1 MNLKKINKQYIAVF
15 LLCFFIGNRGYS
27 IFHFNANHNQYDFF
41 QSLIKVLTDFFISF
55 GDDYLGLSFNF
66 DPIALFISGAAGIAV
81 AGAMFY
87 AQMNKKKYME
97 GKEHGTA
104 RYGKIVEEAGS
115 LRDENENNNIPY
127 SMNISI
133 SMNTKKTWLN
143 NNTLTIGGSGSGK
156 TYSHVKPSALQM
168 NCNYIITDPKDTLIR
183 EIGNAFKENGYDIK
197 YLNLVDMNKSMK
209 YNPLRYI
216 EKPSDVLKF
225 VNNFIS
231 NTTKE
236 NANAGGDDFFVKAEI
251 AWLTFAIFFILA
263 CGDEN
268 EKNLNTVM
276 DLLDL
281 ADASE
286 EDENAKCVLDVM
298 LDQLEES
305 YNVLKDD
312 GIEDRNSYTYL
323 AIRQYHLYKKAAGK
337 TAKSILIS
345 IGVRLAVFNI
355 PELKNLLSDDEL
367 HLEEIGKPRVDEK
380 GNMIKTVLFVAIS
393 DYDST
398 YSFLASVVY
407 QQLYEILYRIAD
419 STPKGKL
426 PIHTRFIL
434 DEFANTGK
442 QQDFEI
448 KIATMRSRE
457 ISVDIILQ
465 NLAQL
470 KNLYKESWETIVGN
484 TDVTLFL
491 GGKEYST
498 LEQLSKWIGN
508 TTVYYLNLTENR
520 GANSSWSKSNQILQR
535 PLLSPDEIGRLK
547 RDECLVHIRGEHIFR
562 DQKYQL
568 DKHPNFKLTADYDE
582 SLFFDAT
589 EIVKANRE
597 RIKVENE
604 KDRIDCFG
612 NVELLHDKGG
622 EIYGCI

>member
-1 MNLKKINKQYIAVF
+1 MSIGAGLAAVVAM
-15 LLCFFIGNRGYS
+15 IYS
-27 IFHFNANHNQYDFF
+27 
-41 QSLIKVLTDFFISF
+41 S
-55 GDDYLGLSFNF
+55 
-66 DPIALFISGAAGIAV
+66 
-81 AGAMFY
+81 
-87 AQMNKKKYME
+87 MNKKQYME
-97 GKEHGTA
+97 GEEHGTA
-104 RYGKIVEEAGS
+104 RYGYINEEASS
-115 LRDENENNNIPY
+115 LRDENEKNNIPY
-127 SMNISI
+127 SKNISI
-133 SMNTKKTWLN
+133 SMNTRKTWLN

-168 NCNYIITDPKDTLIR
+168 NCNYVITDPKDTLVR
-183 EIGNAFKENGYDIK
+183 EIGNAFVENGYDIK
-197 YLNLVDMNKSMK
+197 YLNLVDMSRSMK

-216 EKPSDVLKF
+216 DKPSDVLKF

-236 NANAGGDDFFVKAEI
+236 NANQGGDDFFVKAEI

-263 CGDEN
+263 CGDES

-276 DLLDL
+276 ELLDL

-298 LDQLEES
+298 VDQLEES
-305 YNVLKDD
+305 YNQLKDE
-312 GIEDRNSYTYL
+312 GYEDKNSYTFL

-355 PELKNLLSDDEL
+355 PELKELLSDDEL
-367 HLEEIGKPRVDEK
+367 HLEEIGKPRVDEN

-398 YSFLASVVY
+398 YSFMASVIY

-484 TDVTLFL
+484 TDITLFL

-508 TTVYYLNLTENR
+508 TTVYYLNITENR
-520 GANSSWSKSNQILQR
+520 GGNNGGWSKSNQILQR
-535 PLLSPDEIGRLK
+535 PLMAPDEIGRLK
-547 RDECLVHIRGEHIFR
+547 RTECLVHVRGEHIFR
-562 DQKYQL
+562 DEKYPL
-568 DKHPNFKLTADYDE
+568 DKHPNYRLTADYDE
-582 SLFFDAT
+582 SLFFNTDEIIRENRQRVYDEQEDSINILGNT
-589 EIVKANRE
+589 ELIGKQ
-597 RIKVENE
+597 NE
-604 KDRIDCFG
+604 
-612 NVELLHDKGG
+612 
-622 EIYGCI
+622 

>member
-1 MNLKKINKQYIAVF
+1 MKIINKNYIIAFIIMF
-15 LLCFFIGNRGYS
+15 LIGNRCYS
-27 IFHFNANHNQYDFF
+27 IFQYNSGRYDML
-41 QSLIKVLTDFFISF
+41 QCILKMVTDFLPSF
-55 GDDYLGLSFNF
+55 SSSYLGYSFNVSTV
-66 DPIALFISGAAGIAV
+66 ALIMSIGAGLATVV
-81 AGAMFY
+81 AMIY
-87 AQMNKKKYME
+87 SSMNKKQYME
-97 GKEHGTA
+97 GEEHGTA
-104 RYGKIVEEAGS
+104 RYGYINEEASS
-115 LRDENENNNIPY
+115 LRDEDEKNNIPY
-127 SMNISI
+127 SKNISI
-133 SMNTKKTWLN
+133 SMNTRKTWLN

-168 NCNYIITDPKDTLIR
+168 NCNYVITDPKDTLVR
-183 EIGNAFKENGYDIK
+183 EIGNAFATYGYDIK
-197 YLNLVDMNKSMK
+197 YLNLVDMSRSMK

-216 EKPSDVLKF
+216 DKPSDVLKF

-236 NANAGGDDFFVKAEI
+236 NANQGGDDFFVKAEI

-268 EKNLNTVM
+268 ERNLNTVM

-298 LDQLEES
+298 VDQLEES
-305 YNVLKDD
+305 YNQLKDE
-312 GIEDRNSYTYL
+312 GYEDKNSYTFL

-355 PELKNLLSDDEL
+355 PELKELLSDDEL
-367 HLEEIGKPRVDEK
+367 HLEEIGKPRIDEK

-398 YSFLASVVY
+398 YSFMASVIY

-508 TTVYYLNLTENR
+508 TTVYYLNVTENR
-520 GANSSWSKSNQILQR
+520 GGNNGGWSKSNQIVQR
-535 PLLSPDEIGRLK
+535 PLMAPDEIGRLK
-547 RDECLVHIRGEHIFR
+547 RTECLVHVRGEHIFR
-562 DQKYQL
+562 DEKYPL
-568 DKHPNFKLTADYDE
+568 DKHPNYRLTADYDE
-582 SLFFDAT
+582 SLFFNTDEIIRKNRQRVYDEQEDSINILGNT
-589 EIVKANRE
+589 ELIGKQ
-597 RIKVENE
+597 NE
-604 KDRIDCFG
+604 
-612 NVELLHDKGG
+612 
-622 EIYGCI
+622 

>member
-1 MNLKKINKQYIAVF
+1 MKKINKNYIIAFIIMF
-15 LLCFFIGNRGYS
+15 LIGNRCYS
-27 IFHFNANHNQYDFF
+27 IFQYNSGRYDML
-41 QSLIKVLTDFFISF
+41 QCILKMVTDFLPSF
-55 GDDYLGLSFNF
+55 SSSYLGYSFNVSTV
-66 DPIALFISGAAGIAV
+66 ALIMSIGAGLATVV
-81 AGAMFY
+81 AMIY
-87 AQMNKKKYME
+87 SCMNKKQYME
-97 GKEHGTA
+97 GEEHGTA
-104 RYGKIVEEAGS
+104 RYGYINEEASS
-115 LRDENENNNIPY
+115 LRDEDEKNNIPY
-127 SMNISI
+127 SKNISI
-133 SMNTKKTWLN
+133 SMNTRKTWLN

-168 NCNYIITDPKDTLIR
+168 NCNYVITDPKDTLVR
-183 EIGNAFKENGYDIK
+183 EIGNAFAAYGYDIK
-197 YLNLVDMNKSMK
+197 YLNLVDMSRSMK

-216 EKPSDVLKF
+216 DKPSDVLKF

-236 NANAGGDDFFVKAEI
+236 NANQGGDDFFVKAEI

-268 EKNLNTVM
+268 ERNLNTVM

-298 LDQLEES
+298 VDQLEES
-305 YNVLKDD
+305 YNQLKDE
-312 GIEDRNSYTYL
+312 GYEDKNSYTFL

-355 PELKNLLSDDEL
+355 PELKELLSDDEL
-367 HLEEIGKPRVDEK
+367 HLEEIGKPRIDEK

-398 YSFLASVVY
+398 YSFMASVIY

-508 TTVYYLNLTENR
+508 TTVYYLNITENR
-520 GANSSWSKSNQILQR
+520 GGNNGGWSKSNQIVQR
-535 PLLSPDEIGRLK
+535 PLMAPDEIGRLK
-547 RDECLVHIRGEHIFR
+547 RTECLVHVRGEHIFR
-562 DQKYQL
+562 DEKYPL
-568 DKHPNFKLTADYDE
+568 DKHPNYRLTADYDE
-582 SLFFDAT
+582 SLFFNTDEIIRKNRQRVYDEQEDSINILGNT
-589 EIVKANRE
+589 ELIGKQ
-597 RIKVENE
+597 NE
-604 KDRIDCFG
+604 
-612 NVELLHDKGG
+612 
-622 EIYGCI
+622 

>member
-1 MNLKKINKQYIAVF
+1 MAD
-15 LLCFFIGNRGYS
+15 LCY
-27 IFHFNANHNQYDFF
+27 
-41 QSLIKVLTDFFISF
+41 
-55 GDDYLGLSFNF
+55 
-66 DPIALFISGAAGIAV
+66 
-81 AGAMFY
+81 
-87 AQMNKKKYME
+87 
-97 GKEHGTA
+97 
-104 RYGKIVEEAGS
+104 
-115 LRDENENNNIPY
+115 
-127 SMNISI
+127 
-133 SMNTKKTWLN
+133 
-143 NNTLTIGGSGSGK
+143 
-156 TYSHVKPSALQM
+156 
-168 NCNYIITDPKDTLIR
+168 
-183 EIGNAFKENGYDIK
+183 
-197 YLNLVDMNKSMK
+197 
-209 YNPLRYI
+209 
-216 EKPSDVLKF
+216 
-225 VNNFIS
+225 
-231 NTTKE
+231 
-236 NANAGGDDFFVKAEI
+236 
-251 AWLTFAIFFILA
+251 FFILA
-263 CGDEN
+263 CGDES

-276 DLLDL
+276 ELLDL

-298 LDQLEES
+298 VDQLEES
-305 YNVLKDD
+305 YNQLKDE
-312 GIEDRNSYTYL
+312 GYEDKNSYTFL

-355 PELKNLLSDDEL
+355 PELKELLSDDEL
-367 HLEEIGKPRVDEK
+367 HLEEIGKPRVDEN

-398 YSFLASVVY
+398 YSFMASVIY

-508 TTVYYLNLTENR
+508 TTVYYLNITENR
-520 GANSSWSKSNQILQR
+520 GGNNGGWSKSNQILQR
-535 PLLSPDEIGRLK
+535 PLMAPDEIGRLK
-547 RDECLVHIRGEHIFR
+547 RTECLVHVRGEHIFR
-562 DQKYQL
+562 DEKYPL
-568 DKHPNFKLTADYDE
+568 DKHPNYRLTADYDE
-582 SLFFDAT
+582 SLFFNTDEIIRKNRQRVYDEQEDSINILGNT
-589 EIVKANRE
+589 ELIGKQ
-597 RIKVENE
+597 NE
-604 KDRIDCFG
+604 
-612 NVELLHDKGG
+612 
-622 EIYGCI
+622 

>member
-1 MNLKKINKQYIAVF
+1 MKKINKNYIIAFIIMF
-15 LLCFFIGNRGYS
+15 LIGNRCYS
-27 IFHFNANHNQYDFF
+27 IFQYNSGRYDML
-41 QSLIKVLTDFFISF
+41 QCILKMVTDFLPSF
-55 GDDYLGLSFNF
+55 SSSYLGYSFNVSTV
-66 DPIALFISGAAGIAV
+66 ALIMSIGAGLATVV
-81 AGAMFY
+81 AMIY
-87 AQMNKKKYME
+87 SSMNKKQYME
-97 GKEHGTA
+97 GEEHGTA
-104 RYGKIVEEAGS
+104 RYGYINEEASS
-115 LRDENENNNIPY
+115 LRDEDEKNNIPY
-127 SMNISI
+127 SKNISI
-133 SMNTKKTWLN
+133 SMNTRKTWLN

-168 NCNYIITDPKDTLIR
+168 NCNYVITDPKDTLVR
-183 EIGNAFKENGYDIK
+183 EIGNAFAANGYDIK
-197 YLNLVDMNKSMK
+197 YLNLVDMSRSMK

-216 EKPSDVLKF
+216 DKPSDVLKF

-236 NANAGGDDFFVKAEI
+236 NANQGGDDFFVKAEI

-268 EKNLNTVM
+268 ERNLNTVM

-298 LDQLEES
+298 VDQLEES
-305 YNVLKDD
+305 YNQLKDE
-312 GIEDRNSYTYL
+312 GYEDKNSYTFL

-355 PELKNLLSDDEL
+355 PELKELLSDDEL
-367 HLEEIGKPRVDEK
+367 HLEEIGKPRVDEN

-398 YSFLASVVY
+398 YSFMASVIY

-508 TTVYYLNLTENR
+508 TTVYYLNITENR
-520 GANSSWSKSNQILQR
+520 GGNNGGWSKSNQIVQR
-535 PLLSPDEIGRLK
+535 PLMAPDEIGRLK
-547 RDECLVHIRGEHIFR
+547 RTECLVHVRGEHIFR
-562 DQKYQL
+562 DEKYPL
-568 DKHPNFKLTADYDE
+568 DKHPNYRLTADYDE
-582 SLFFDAT
+582 SLFFNTDEIIRKNRQRVYDEQEDSINILGNT
-589 EIVKANRE
+589 ELIGKQ
-597 RIKVENE
+597 NE
-604 KDRIDCFG
+604 
-612 NVELLHDKGG
+612 
-622 EIYGCI
+622 

>member
-1 MNLKKINKQYIAVF
+1 MKIINKNYIIAFIIMF
-15 LLCFFIGNRGYS
+15 LIGNRCYS
-27 IFHFNANHNQYDFF
+27 IFQYNSGRYDML
-41 QSLIKVLTDFFISF
+41 QCILKMVTDFLPSF
-55 GDDYLGLSFNF
+55 SSSYLGYSFNVSTV
-66 DPIALFISGAAGIAV
+66 ALIMSIGAGLATVV
-81 AGAMFY
+81 AMIY
-87 AQMNKKKYME
+87 SSMNKKQYME
-97 GKEHGTA
+97 GEEHGTA
-104 RYGKIVEEAGS
+104 RYGYINEEASS
-115 LRDENENNNIPY
+115 LRDEDEKNNIPY
-127 SMNISI
+127 SKNISI
-133 SMNTKKTWLN
+133 SMNTRKTWLN

-168 NCNYIITDPKDTLIR
+168 NCNYVITDPKDTLVR
-183 EIGNAFKENGYDIK
+183 EIGNAFAENGYDIK
-197 YLNLVDMNKSMK
+197 YLNLVDMSRSMK

-216 EKPSDVLKF
+216 DKPSDVLKF

-236 NANAGGDDFFVKAEI
+236 NANQGGDDFFVKAEI

-263 CGDEN
+263 CGDES

-276 DLLDL
+276 ELLDL

-298 LDQLEES
+298 VDQLEES
-305 YNVLKDD
+305 YNQLKDE
-312 GIEDRNSYTYL
+312 GYEDKNSYTFL

-355 PELKNLLSDDEL
+355 PELKELLSDDEL
-367 HLEEIGKPRVDEK
+367 HLEEIGKPRVDEN

-398 YSFLASVVY
+398 YSFMASVIY

-508 TTVYYLNLTENR
+508 TTVYYLNITENR
-520 GANSSWSKSNQILQR
+520 GGNNGGWSKSNQIVQR
-535 PLLSPDEIGRLK
+535 PLMAPDEIGRLK
-547 RDECLVHIRGEHIFR
+547 RTECLVHVRGEHIFR
-562 DQKYQL
+562 DEKYPL
-568 DKHPNFKLTADYDE
+568 DKHPNYRLTADYDE
-582 SLFFDAT
+582 SLFFNTDEIIRKNRQRVYDEQEDSINIIGNT
-589 EIVKANRE
+589 ELIGKQ
-597 RIKVENE
+597 NE
-604 KDRIDCFG
+604 
-612 NVELLHDKGG
+612 
-622 EIYGCI
+622 

>member
-1 MNLKKINKQYIAVF
+1 MS
-15 LLCFFIGNRGYS
+15 IGAGLATVVAMIYS
-27 IFHFNANHNQYDFF
+27 
-41 QSLIKVLTDFFISF
+41 S
-55 GDDYLGLSFNF
+55 
-66 DPIALFISGAAGIAV
+66 
-81 AGAMFY
+81 
-87 AQMNKKKYME
+87 MNKKQYME
-97 GKEHGTA
+97 GEEHGTA
-104 RYGKIVEEAGS
+104 RYGYINEEASS
-115 LRDENENNNIPY
+115 LRDEDEKNNIPY
-127 SMNISI
+127 SKNISI
-133 SMNTKKTWLN
+133 SMNTRKTWLN

-168 NCNYIITDPKDTLIR
+168 NCNYVITDPKDTLVR
-183 EIGNAFKENGYDIK
+183 EIGNAFATYGYDIK
-197 YLNLVDMNKSMK
+197 YLNLVDMSRSMK

-216 EKPSDVLKF
+216 DKPSDVLKF

-236 NANAGGDDFFVKAEI
+236 NANQGGDDFFVKAEI

-268 EKNLNTVM
+268 ERNLNTVM

-298 LDQLEES
+298 VDQLEES
-305 YNVLKDD
+305 YNQLKDE
-312 GIEDRNSYTYL
+312 GYEDKNSYTFL

-355 PELKNLLSDDEL
+355 PELKELLSDDEL
-367 HLEEIGKPRVDEK
+367 HLEEIGKPRIDEK

-398 YSFLASVVY
+398 YSFMASVIY

-508 TTVYYLNLTENR
+508 TTVYYLNVTENR
-520 GANSSWSKSNQILQR
+520 GGNNGGWSKSNQIVQR
-535 PLLSPDEIGRLK
+535 PLMAPDEIGRLK
-547 RDECLVHIRGEHIFR
+547 RTECLVHVRGEHIFR
-562 DQKYQL
+562 DEKYPL
-568 DKHPNFKLTADYDE
+568 DKHPNYRLTADYDE
-582 SLFFDAT
+582 SLFFNTDEIIRKNRQRVYDEQEDSINILGNT
-589 EIVKANRE
+589 ELIGKQ
-597 RIKVENE
+597 NE
-604 KDRIDCFG
+604 
-612 NVELLHDKGG
+612 
-622 EIYGCI
+622 

>member
-1 MNLKKINKQYIAVF
+1 MKKINKNYIIAFIIMF
-15 LLCFFIGNRGYS
+15 LIGNRCYS
-27 IFHFNANHNQYDFF
+27 IFQYNSGRYDML
-41 QSLIKVLTDFFISF
+41 QCILKMVTDFLPSF
-55 GDDYLGLSFNF
+55 SSSYLGYSFNVSTV
-66 DPIALFISGAAGIAV
+66 ALIMSIGAGLATVV
-81 AGAMFY
+81 AMIY
-87 AQMNKKKYME
+87 SSMNKKQYME
-97 GKEHGTA
+97 GEEHGTA
-104 RYGKIVEEAGS
+104 RYGYINEEASS
-115 LRDENENNNIPY
+115 LRDEDEKNNIPY
-127 SMNISI
+127 SKNISI
-133 SMNTKKTWLN
+133 SMNTRKTWLN

-168 NCNYIITDPKDTLIR
+168 NCNYVITDPKDTLVR
-183 EIGNAFKENGYDIK
+183 EIGNAFAENGYDIK
-197 YLNLVDMNKSMK
+197 YLNLVDMSRSMK

-216 EKPSDVLKF
+216 DKPSDVLKF

-236 NANAGGDDFFVKAEI
+236 NANQGGDDFFVKAEI

-263 CGDEN
+263 CGDES

-276 DLLDL
+276 ELLDL

-298 LDQLEES
+298 VDQLEES
-305 YNVLKDD
+305 YNQLKDE
-312 GIEDRNSYTYL
+312 GYEDKNSYTFL

-355 PELKNLLSDDEL
+355 PELKELLSDDEL
-367 HLEEIGKPRVDEK
+367 HLEEIGKPRVDEN

-398 YSFLASVVY
+398 YSFMASVIY

-508 TTVYYLNLTENR
+508 TTVYYLNITENR
-520 GANSSWSKSNQILQR
+520 GGNNGGWSKSNQIVQR
-535 PLLSPDEIGRLK
+535 PLMAPDEIGRLK
-547 RDECLVHIRGEHIFR
+547 RTECLVHVRGEHIFR
-562 DQKYQL
+562 DEKYPL
-568 DKHPNFKLTADYDE
+568 DKHPNYRLTADYDE
-582 SLFFDAT
+582 SLFFNTDEIIRKNRQRVYDEQEDSINILGNT
-589 EIVKANRE
+589 ELIGKQ
-597 RIKVENE
+597 NE
-604 KDRIDCFG
+604 
-612 NVELLHDKGG
+612 
-622 EIYGCI
+622 

>member
-1 MNLKKINKQYIAVF
+1 MKKINKNYIIAFIIMF
-15 LLCFFIGNRGYS
+15 LIGNRCYS
-27 IFHFNANHNQYDFF
+27 IFQYNSGRYDML
-41 QSLIKVLTDFFISF
+41 QCILKMVTDFLPSF
-55 GDDYLGLSFNF
+55 SSSYLGYTFNF
-66 DPIALFISGAAGIAV
+66 STVALLMSIGAGLAAV
-81 AGAMFY
+81 VAMIY
-87 AQMNKKKYME
+87 SSMNKKQYME
-97 GKEHGTA
+97 GEEHGTA
-104 RYGKIVEEAGS
+104 RYGYINEEASS
-115 LRDENENNNIPY
+115 LRDENEKNNIPY
-127 SMNISI
+127 SKNISI
-133 SMNTKKTWLN
+133 SMNTRKTWLN

-168 NCNYIITDPKDTLIR
+168 NCNYVITDPKDTLVR
-183 EIGNAFKENGYDIK
+183 EIGNAFVENGYDIK
-197 YLNLVDMNKSMK
+197 YLNLVDMSRSMK

-216 EKPSDVLKF
+216 DKPSDVLKF

-236 NANAGGDDFFVKAEI
+236 NANQGGDDFFVKAEI

-263 CGDEN
+263 CGDES

-276 DLLDL
+276 ELLDL

-298 LDQLEES
+298 VDQLEES
-305 YNVLKDD
+305 YNQLKDE
-312 GIEDRNSYTYL
+312 GYEDKNSYTFL

-355 PELKNLLSDDEL
+355 PELKELLSDDEL
-367 HLEEIGKPRVDEK
+367 HLEEIGKPRVDEN

-398 YSFLASVVY
+398 YSFMASVIY

-508 TTVYYLNLTENR
+508 TTVYYLNITENR
-520 GANSSWSKSNQILQR
+520 GGNNGGWSKSNQILQR
-535 PLLSPDEIGRLK
+535 PLMAPDEIGRLK
-547 RDECLVHIRGEHIFR
+547 RTECLVHVRGEHIFR
-562 DQKYQL
+562 DEKYPL
-568 DKHPNFKLTADYDE
+568 DKHPNYRLTADYDE
-582 SLFFDAT
+582 SLFFNTDEIIRENRQRVYDEQEDSINILGNT
-589 EIVKANRE
+589 ELIGKQ
-597 RIKVENE
+597 NE
-604 KDRIDCFG
+604 
-612 NVELLHDKGG
+612 
-622 EIYGCI
+622 

>member
-1 MNLKKINKQYIAVF
+1 MKKINKNYIIAFIIMF
-15 LLCFFIGNRGYS
+15 LIGNRCYS
-27 IFHFNANHNQYDFF
+27 IFQYNSGRYDML
-41 QSLIKVLTDFFISF
+41 QCILKMVTDFLPSF
-55 GDDYLGLSFNF
+55 SSSYLGYSFNVSTV
-66 DPIALFISGAAGIAV
+66 ALIMSIGAGLATVV
-81 AGAMFY
+81 AMIY
-87 AQMNKKKYME
+87 SCMNKKQYME
-97 GKEHGTA
+97 GEEHGTA
-104 RYGKIVEEAGS
+104 RYGYINEEASS
-115 LRDENENNNIPY
+115 LRDEDEKNNIPY
-127 SMNISI
+127 SKNISI
-133 SMNTKKTWLN
+133 SMNTRKTWLN

-168 NCNYIITDPKDTLIR
+168 NCNYVITDPKDTLVR
-183 EIGNAFKENGYDIK
+183 EIGNAFAAYGYDIK
-197 YLNLVDMNKSMK
+197 YLNLVDMSRSMK

-216 EKPSDVLKF
+216 DKPSDVLKF

-236 NANAGGDDFFVKAEI
+236 NANQGGDDFFVKAEI

-263 CGDEN
+263 CGDES

-276 DLLDL
+276 ELLDL

-298 LDQLEES
+298 VDQLEES
-305 YNVLKDD
+305 YNQLKDE
-312 GIEDRNSYTYL
+312 GYEDKNSYTFL

-355 PELKNLLSDDEL
+355 PELKELLSDDEL
-367 HLEEIGKPRVDEK
+367 HLEEIGKPRVDEN

-398 YSFLASVVY
+398 YSFMASVIY

-508 TTVYYLNLTENR
+508 TTVYYLNITENR
-520 GANSSWSKSNQILQR
+520 GGNNGGWSKSNQILQR
-535 PLLSPDEIGRLK
+535 PLMAPDEIGRLK
-547 RDECLVHIRGEHIFR
+547 RTECLVHVRGEHIFR
-562 DQKYQL
+562 DEKYPL
-568 DKHPNFKLTADYDE
+568 DKHPNYRLTADYDE
-582 SLFFDAT
+582 SLFFNTDEIIRKNRQRVYDEQEDSINILGNT
-589 EIVKANRE
+589 ELIGKQ
-597 RIKVENE
+597 NE
-604 KDRIDCFG
+604 
-612 NVELLHDKGG
+612 
-622 EIYGCI
+622 

>member
-1 MNLKKINKQYIAVF
+1 MKKINKNYIIAFIIMF
-15 LLCFFIGNRGYS
+15 LIGNRCYS
-27 IFHFNANHNQYDFF
+27 IFQYNSGRYDML
-41 QSLIKVLTDFFISF
+41 QCILKMVTDFLPSF
-55 GDDYLGLSFNF
+55 SSSYLGYSFNVSTV
-66 DPIALFISGAAGIAV
+66 ALIMSIGAGLATVV
-81 AGAMFY
+81 AMIY
-87 AQMNKKKYME
+87 SSMNKKQYME
-97 GKEHGTA
+97 GEEHGTA
-104 RYGKIVEEAGS
+104 RYGYINEEASS
-115 LRDENENNNIPY
+115 LRDEDEKNNIPY
-127 SMNISI
+127 SKNISI
-133 SMNTKKTWLN
+133 SMNTRKTWLN

-168 NCNYIITDPKDTLIR
+168 NCNYVITDPKDTLVR
-183 EIGNAFKENGYDIK
+183 EIGNAFAAYGYDIK
-197 YLNLVDMNKSMK
+197 YLNLVDMSRSMK

-216 EKPSDVLKF
+216 DKPSDVLKF

-236 NANAGGDDFFVKAEI
+236 NANQGGDDFFVKAEI

-268 EKNLNTVM
+268 ERNLNTVM

-298 LDQLEES
+298 VDQLEES
-305 YNVLKDD
+305 YNQLKDE
-312 GIEDRNSYTYL
+312 GYEDKNSYTFL

-355 PELKNLLSDDEL
+355 PELKELLSDDEL
-367 HLEEIGKPRVDEK
+367 HLEEIGKPRIDEK

-398 YSFLASVVY
+398 YSFMASVIY

-508 TTVYYLNLTENR
+508 TTVYYLNITENR
-520 GANSSWSKSNQILQR
+520 GGNNGGWSKSNQIVQR
-535 PLLSPDEIGRLK
+535 PLMAPDEIGRLK
-547 RDECLVHIRGEHIFR
+547 RTECLVHVRGEHIFR
-562 DQKYQL
+562 DEKYPL
-568 DKHPNFKLTADYDE
+568 DKHPNYRLTADYDE
-582 SLFFDAT
+582 SLFFNTDEIIRKNRQRVYDEQEDSINILGNT
-589 EIVKANRE
+589 ELIGKQ
-597 RIKVENE
+597 NE
-604 KDRIDCFG
+604 
-612 NVELLHDKGG
+612 
-622 EIYGCI
+622 

>member
-1 MNLKKINKQYIAVF
+1 MLQCILKMVTDF
-15 LLCFFIGNRGYS
+15 LPSFSSSYLGYS
-27 IFHFNANHNQYDFF
+27 FNVSTVA
-41 QSLIKVLTDFFISF
+41 LIMSI
-55 GDDYLGLSFNF
+55 GAGL
-66 DPIALFISGAAGIAV
+66 ATVV
-81 AGAMFY
+81 AMIY
-87 AQMNKKKYME
+87 SSMNKKQYME
-97 GKEHGTA
+97 GEEHGTA
-104 RYGKIVEEAGS
+104 RYGYINEEASS
-115 LRDENENNNIPY
+115 LRDEDEKNNIPY
-127 SMNISI
+127 SKNISI
-133 SMNTKKTWLN
+133 SMNTRKTWLN

-168 NCNYIITDPKDTLIR
+168 NCNYVITDPKDTLVR
-183 EIGNAFKENGYDIK
+183 EIGNAFAAYGYDIK
-197 YLNLVDMNKSMK
+197 YLNLVDMSRSMK

-216 EKPSDVLKF
+216 DKPSDVLKF

-236 NANAGGDDFFVKAEI
+236 NANQGGDDFFVKAEI

-263 CGDEN
+263 CGDES

-276 DLLDL
+276 ELLDL

-298 LDQLEES
+298 VDQLEES
-305 YNVLKDD
+305 YNQLKDE
-312 GIEDRNSYTYL
+312 GYEDKNSYTFL

-355 PELKNLLSDDEL
+355 PELKELLSDDEL
-367 HLEEIGKPRVDEK
+367 HLEEIGKPRIDEK

-398 YSFLASVVY
+398 YSFMASVIY

-508 TTVYYLNLTENR
+508 TTVYYLNITENR
-520 GANSSWSKSNQILQR
+520 GGNNGGWSKSNQIVQR
-535 PLLSPDEIGRLK
+535 PLMAPDEIGRLK
-547 RDECLVHIRGEHIFR
+547 RTECLVHVRGEHIFR
-562 DQKYQL
+562 DEKYPL
-568 DKHPNFKLTADYDE
+568 DKHPNYRLTADYDE
-582 SLFFDAT
+582 SLFFNTDEIIRKNRQRVYDEQEDSINILGNT
-589 EIVKANRE
+589 ELIGKQ
-597 RIKVENE
+597 NE
-604 KDRIDCFG
+604 
-612 NVELLHDKGG
+612 
-622 EIYGCI
+622 

>member
-1 MNLKKINKQYIAVF
+1 MS
-15 LLCFFIGNRGYS
+15 IGAGLATVVAMIYS
-27 IFHFNANHNQYDFF
+27 
-41 QSLIKVLTDFFISF
+41 S
-55 GDDYLGLSFNF
+55 
-66 DPIALFISGAAGIAV
+66 
-81 AGAMFY
+81 
-87 AQMNKKKYME
+87 MNKKQYME
-97 GKEHGTA
+97 GEEHGTA
-104 RYGKIVEEAGS
+104 RYGYINEEASS
-115 LRDENENNNIPY
+115 LRDEDEKNNIPY
-127 SMNISI
+127 SKNISI
-133 SMNTKKTWLN
+133 SMNTRKTWLN

-168 NCNYIITDPKDTLIR
+168 NCNYVITDPKDTLVR
-183 EIGNAFKENGYDIK
+183 EIGNAFAENGYDIK
-197 YLNLVDMNKSMK
+197 YLNLVDMSRSMK

-216 EKPSDVLKF
+216 DKPSDVLKF

-236 NANAGGDDFFVKAEI
+236 NANQGGDDFFVKAEI

-263 CGDEN
+263 CGDES

-276 DLLDL
+276 ELLDL

-298 LDQLEES
+298 VDQLEES
-305 YNVLKDD
+305 YNQLKDE
-312 GIEDRNSYTYL
+312 GYEDKNSYTFL

-355 PELKNLLSDDEL
+355 PELKELLSDDEL
-367 HLEEIGKPRVDEK
+367 HLEEIGKPRVDEN

-398 YSFLASVVY
+398 YSFMASVIY

-508 TTVYYLNLTENR
+508 TTVYYLNITENR
-520 GANSSWSKSNQILQR
+520 GGNNGGWSKSNQIVQR
-535 PLLSPDEIGRLK
+535 PLMAPDEIGRLK
-547 RDECLVHIRGEHIFR
+547 RTECLVHVRGEHIFR
-562 DQKYQL
+562 DEKYPL
-568 DKHPNFKLTADYDE
+568 DKHPNYRLTADYDE
-582 SLFFDAT
+582 SLFFNTDEIIRKNRQRVYDEQEDSINILGNT
-589 EIVKANRE
+589 ELIGKQ
-597 RIKVENE
+597 NE
-604 KDRIDCFG
+604 
-612 NVELLHDKGG
+612 
-622 EIYGCI
+622 

>member
-1 MNLKKINKQYIAVF
+1 MKKINKIYIIAFIIMF
-15 LLCFFIGNRGYS
+15 LIGNRCYS
-27 IFHFNANHNQYDFF
+27 IFQYNSGRYDML
-41 QSLIKVLTDFFISF
+41 QCILKMVTDFLPSF
-55 GDDYLGLSFNF
+55 SSSYLGYSFNVSTV
-66 DPIALFISGAAGIAV
+66 ALIMSIGAGLATVV
-81 AGAMFY
+81 AMIY
-87 AQMNKKKYME
+87 SSMNKKQYME
-97 GKEHGTA
+97 GEEHGTA
-104 RYGKIVEEAGS
+104 RYGYINEEASS
-115 LRDENENNNIPY
+115 LRDEDEKNNIPY
-127 SMNISI
+127 SKNISI
-133 SMNTKKTWLN
+133 SMNTRKTWLN

-168 NCNYIITDPKDTLIR
+168 NCNYVITDPKDTLVR
-183 EIGNAFKENGYDIK
+183 EIGNAFAAYGYDIK
-197 YLNLVDMNKSMK
+197 YLNLVDMSRSMK

-216 EKPSDVLKF
+216 DKPSDVLKF

-236 NANAGGDDFFVKAEI
+236 NANQGGDDFFVKAEI

-263 CGDEN
+263 CGDES

-276 DLLDL
+276 ELLDL

-298 LDQLEES
+298 VDQLEES
-305 YNVLKDD
+305 YNQLKDE
-312 GIEDRNSYTYL
+312 GYEDKNSYTFL

-355 PELKNLLSDDEL
+355 PELKELLSDDEL
-367 HLEEIGKPRVDEK
+367 HLEEIGKPRIDEK

-398 YSFLASVVY
+398 YSFMASVIY

-508 TTVYYLNLTENR
+508 TTVYYLNITENR
-520 GANSSWSKSNQILQR
+520 GGNNGGWSKSNQIVQR
-535 PLLSPDEIGRLK
+535 PLMAPDEIGRLK
-547 RDECLVHIRGEHIFR
+547 RTECLVHVRGEHIFR
-562 DQKYQL
+562 DEKYPL
-568 DKHPNFKLTADYDE
+568 DKHPNYRLTADYDE
-582 SLFFDAT
+582 SLFFNTDEIIRKNRQRVYDEQEDSINILGNT
-589 EIVKANRE
+589 ELIGKQ
-597 RIKVENE
+597 NE
-604 KDRIDCFG
+604 
-612 NVELLHDKGG
+612 
-622 EIYGCI
+622 

>member
-1 MNLKKINKQYIAVF
+1 MKKINKNYIIAFIIMF
-15 LLCFFIGNRGYS
+15 LIGNRCYS
-27 IFHFNANHNQYDFF
+27 IFQYNSGRYDML
-41 QSLIKVLTDFFISF
+41 QCILKMVTDFLPSF
-55 GDDYLGLSFNF
+55 SSSYLGYSFNVSTV
-66 DPIALFISGAAGIAV
+66 ALIMSIGAGLATVV
-81 AGAMFY
+81 AMIY
-87 AQMNKKKYME
+87 SCMNKKQYME
-97 GKEHGTA
+97 GEEHGTA
-104 RYGKIVEEAGS
+104 RYGYINEEASS
-115 LRDENENNNIPY
+115 LRDEDEKNNIPY
-127 SMNISI
+127 SKNISI
-133 SMNTKKTWLN
+133 SMNTRKTWLN

-168 NCNYIITDPKDTLIR
+168 NCNYVITDPKDTLVR
-183 EIGNAFKENGYDIK
+183 EIGNAFAAYGYDIK
-197 YLNLVDMNKSMK
+197 YLNLVDMSRSMK

-216 EKPSDVLKF
+216 DKPSDVLKF

-236 NANAGGDDFFVKAEI
+236 NANQGGDDFFVKAEI

-268 EKNLNTVM
+268 ERNLNTVM

-298 LDQLEES
+298 VDQLEES
-305 YNVLKDD
+305 YNQLKDE
-312 GIEDRNSYTYL
+312 GYEDKNSYIFL

-355 PELKNLLSDDEL
+355 PELKELLSDDEL
-367 HLEEIGKPRVDEK
+367 HLEEIGKPRIDEK

-398 YSFLASVVY
+398 YSFMASVIY

-508 TTVYYLNLTENR
+508 TTVYYLNITENR
-520 GANSSWSKSNQILQR
+520 GGNNGGWSKSNQIVQR
-535 PLLSPDEIGRLK
+535 PLMAPDEIGRLK
-547 RDECLVHIRGEHIFR
+547 RTECLVHVRGEHIFR
-562 DQKYQL
+562 DEKYPL
-568 DKHPNFKLTADYDE
+568 DKHPNYRLTADYDE
-582 SLFFDAT
+582 SLFFNTDEIIRKNRQRVYDEQEDSINILGNT
-589 EIVKANRE
+589 ELIGKQ
-597 RIKVENE
+597 NE
-604 KDRIDCFG
+604 
-612 NVELLHDKGG
+612 
-622 EIYGCI
+622 

>member
-1 MNLKKINKQYIAVF
+1 MLQCILKMVTDF
-15 LLCFFIGNRGYS
+15 LPSFSSSYLGYS
-27 IFHFNANHNQYDFF
+27 FNVSTVA
-41 QSLIKVLTDFFISF
+41 LIMSI
-55 GDDYLGLSFNF
+55 GAGL
-66 DPIALFISGAAGIAV
+66 ATVV
-81 AGAMFY
+81 AMIY
-87 AQMNKKKYME
+87 SCMNKKQYME
-97 GKEHGTA
+97 GEEHGTA
-104 RYGKIVEEAGS
+104 RYGYINEEASS
-115 LRDENENNNIPY
+115 LRDEDEKNNIPY
-127 SMNISI
+127 SKNISI
-133 SMNTKKTWLN
+133 SMNTRKTWLN

-168 NCNYIITDPKDTLIR
+168 NCNYVITDPKDTLVR
-183 EIGNAFKENGYDIK
+183 EIGNAFAAYGYDIK
-197 YLNLVDMNKSMK
+197 YLNLVDMSRSMK

-216 EKPSDVLKF
+216 DKPSDVLKF

-236 NANAGGDDFFVKAEI
+236 NANQGGDDFFVKAEI

-268 EKNLNTVM
+268 ERNLNTVM

-298 LDQLEES
+298 VDQLEES
-305 YNVLKDD
+305 YNQLKDE
-312 GIEDRNSYTYL
+312 GYEDKNSYTFL

-355 PELKNLLSDDEL
+355 PELKELLSDDEL
-367 HLEEIGKPRVDEK
+367 HLEEIGKPRIDEK

-398 YSFLASVVY
+398 YSFMASVIY

-457 ISVDIILQ
+457 ISVDII
-465 NLAQL
+465 
-470 KNLYKESWETIVGN
+470 Y
-484 TDVTLFL
+484 
-491 GGKEYST
+491 
-498 LEQLSKWIGN
+498 
-508 TTVYYLNLTENR
+508 
-520 GANSSWSKSNQILQR
+520 
-535 PLLSPDEIGRLK
+535 
-547 RDECLVHIRGEHIFR
+547 
-562 DQKYQL
+562 
-568 DKHPNFKLTADYDE
+568 
-582 SLFFDAT
+582 
-589 EIVKANRE
+589 
-597 RIKVENE
+597 RI
-604 KDRIDCFG
+604 
-612 NVELLHDKGG
+612 
-622 EIYGCI
+622 

>member
-1 MNLKKINKQYIAVF
+1 MKKINKNYIIAFIIMF
-15 LLCFFIGNRGYS
+15 LIGNRCYS
-27 IFHFNANHNQYDFF
+27 IFQYNSGKYDI
-41 QSLIKVLTDFFISF
+41 LECILKMVTDFLPSF
-55 GDDYLGLSFNF
+55 SNSYLGYSFNF
-66 DPIALFISGAAGIAV
+66 SMMALLMSIGVGLATVV
-81 AGAMFY
+81 AMIY
-87 AQMNKKKYME
+87 SSMNKKQYME
-97 GKEHGTA
+97 GEEHGTA
-104 RYGKIVEEAGS
+104 RYGYINEEASS
-115 LRDENENNNIPY
+115 LRDEDEKNNIPY
-127 SMNISI
+127 SKNISI
-133 SMNTKKTWLN
+133 SMNTRKTWLN

-168 NCNYIITDPKDTLIR
+168 NCNYVITDPKDTLVR
-183 EIGNAFKENGYDIK
+183 EIGNAFVENGYDIK
-197 YLNLVDMNKSMK
+197 YLNLVDMSRSMK

-216 EKPSDVLKF
+216 DKPSDVLKF

-236 NANAGGDDFFVKAEI
+236 NANQGGDDFFVKAEI

-263 CGDEN
+263 CGDES

-298 LDQLEES
+298 VDQLEES
-305 YNVLKDD
+305 YNQLKDE
-312 GIEDRNSYTYL
+312 GYEDKNSYTFL

-355 PELKNLLSDDEL
+355 PELKELLSDDEL
-367 HLEEIGKPRVDEK
+367 HLEEIGKPRIDEN

-398 YSFLASVVY
+398 YSFMASVIY

-491 GGKEYST
+491 GGKEYTT

-508 TTVYYLNLTENR
+508 TTVYYLNITENR
-520 GANSSWSKSNQILQR
+520 GGNNGGWSKSNQIVQR
-535 PLLSPDEIGRLK
+535 PLMAPDEIGRLK
-547 RDECLVHIRGEHIFR
+547 RTECLVHVRGEHIFR
-562 DQKYQL
+562 DEKYPL
-568 DKHPNFKLTADYDE
+568 DKHPNYKLTADYDE
-582 SLFFDAT
+582 SLFFNTNEIIRKNRQRVYDEQEDSIDILGNT
-589 EIVKANRE
+589 ELIGKQ
-597 RIKVENE
+597 NE
-604 KDRIDCFG
+604 
-612 NVELLHDKGG
+612 
-622 EIYGCI
+622 

>member
-1 MNLKKINKQYIAVF
+1 MKKINKNYIIAFIIMF
-15 LLCFFIGNRGYS
+15 LIGNRCYS
-27 IFHFNANHNQYDFF
+27 IFQYNSGRYDML
-41 QSLIKVLTDFFISF
+41 QCILKMVTDFLPSF
-55 GDDYLGLSFNF
+55 SSSYLGYSFNVSTV
-66 DPIALFISGAAGIAV
+66 ALIMSIGAGLATVV
-81 AGAMFY
+81 AMIY
-87 AQMNKKKYME
+87 SCMNKKQYME
-97 GKEHGTA
+97 GEEHGTA
-104 RYGKIVEEAGS
+104 RYGYINEEASS
-115 LRDENENNNIPY
+115 LRDEDEKNNIPY
-127 SMNISI
+127 SKNISI
-133 SMNTKKTWLN
+133 SMNTRKTWLN

-168 NCNYIITDPKDTLIR
+168 NCNYVITDPKDTLVR
-183 EIGNAFKENGYDIK
+183 EIGNAFAAYGYDIK
-197 YLNLVDMNKSMK
+197 YLNLVDMSRSMK

-216 EKPSDVLKF
+216 DKPSDVLKF

-236 NANAGGDDFFVKAEI
+236 NANQGGDDFFVKAEI

-263 CGDEN
+263 CGDES

-276 DLLDL
+276 ELLDL

-298 LDQLEES
+298 VDQLEES
-305 YNVLKDD
+305 YNQLKDE
-312 GIEDRNSYTYL
+312 GYEYKNSYTFL

-355 PELKNLLSDDEL
+355 PELKELLSDDEL
-367 HLEEIGKPRVDEK
+367 HLEEIGKPRVDEN

-398 YSFLASVVY
+398 YSFMASVIY

-508 TTVYYLNLTENR
+508 TTVYYLNITENR
-520 GANSSWSKSNQILQR
+520 GGNNGGWSKSNQILQR
-535 PLLSPDEIGRLK
+535 PLMAPDEIGRLK
-547 RDECLVHIRGEHIFR
+547 RTECLVHVRGEHIFR
-562 DQKYQL
+562 DEKYPL
-568 DKHPNFKLTADYDE
+568 DKHPNYRLTADYDE
-582 SLFFDAT
+582 SLFFNTDEIIRKNRQRVYDEQEDSINILGNT
-589 EIVKANRE
+589 ELIGKQ
-597 RIKVENE
+597 NE
-604 KDRIDCFG
+604 
-612 NVELLHDKGG
+612 
-622 EIYGCI
+622 

>member
-1 MNLKKINKQYIAVF
+1 MLQCILKMVTDF
-15 LLCFFIGNRGYS
+15 LPSFSSSYLGYS
-27 IFHFNANHNQYDFF
+27 FNVSTVA
-41 QSLIKVLTDFFISF
+41 LIMSI
-55 GDDYLGLSFNF
+55 GAGL
-66 DPIALFISGAAGIAV
+66 ATVV
-81 AGAMFY
+81 AMIY
-87 AQMNKKKYME
+87 SCMNKKQYME
-97 GKEHGTA
+97 GEEHGTA
-104 RYGKIVEEAGS
+104 RYGYINEEASS
-115 LRDENENNNIPY
+115 LRDEDEKNNIPY
-127 SMNISI
+127 SKNISI
-133 SMNTKKTWLN
+133 SMNTRKTWLN

-168 NCNYIITDPKDTLIR
+168 NCNYVITDPKDTLVR
-183 EIGNAFKENGYDIK
+183 EIGNAFAAYGYDIK
-197 YLNLVDMNKSMK
+197 YLNLVDMSRSMK

-216 EKPSDVLKF
+216 DKPSDVLKF

-236 NANAGGDDFFVKAEI
+236 NANQGGDDFFVKAEI

-268 EKNLNTVM
+268 ERNLNTVM

-298 LDQLEES
+298 VDQLEES
-305 YNVLKDD
+305 YNQLKDE
-312 GIEDRNSYTYL
+312 GYEDKNSYTFL

-355 PELKNLLSDDEL
+355 PELKELLSDDEL
-367 HLEEIGKPRVDEK
+367 HLEEIGKPRIDEK

-398 YSFLASVVY
+398 YSFMASVIY

-508 TTVYYLNLTENR
+508 TTVYYLNITENR
-520 GANSSWSKSNQILQR
+520 GGNNGGWSKSNQIVQR
-535 PLLSPDEIGRLK
+535 PLMAPDEIGRLK
-547 RDECLVHIRGEHIFR
+547 RTECLVHVRGEHIFR
-562 DQKYQL
+562 DEKYPL
-568 DKHPNFKLTADYDE
+568 DKHPNYRLTADYDE
-582 SLFFDAT
+582 SLFFNTDEIIRKNRQRVYDEQEDSINILGNT
-589 EIVKANRE
+589 ELIGKQ
-597 RIKVENE
+597 NE
-604 KDRIDCFG
+604 
-612 NVELLHDKGG
+612 
-622 EIYGCI
+622 

>member
-1 MNLKKINKQYIAVF
+1 MLQCILKMVTDF
-15 LLCFFIGNRGYS
+15 LPSFSSSYLGYS
-27 IFHFNANHNQYDFF
+27 FNVSTVA
-41 QSLIKVLTDFFISF
+41 LIMSI
-55 GDDYLGLSFNF
+55 GAGL
-66 DPIALFISGAAGIAV
+66 ATVV
-81 AGAMFY
+81 AMIY
-87 AQMNKKKYME
+87 SSMNKKQYME
-97 GKEHGTA
+97 GEEHGTA
-104 RYGKIVEEAGS
+104 RYGYINEEASS
-115 LRDENENNNIPY
+115 LRDEDEKNNIPY
-127 SMNISI
+127 SKNISI
-133 SMNTKKTWLN
+133 SMNTRKTWLN

-168 NCNYIITDPKDTLIR
+168 NCNYVITDPKDTLVR
-183 EIGNAFKENGYDIK
+183 EIGNAFAAYGYDIK
-197 YLNLVDMNKSMK
+197 YLNLVDMSRSMK

-216 EKPSDVLKF
+216 DKPSDVLKF

-236 NANAGGDDFFVKAEI
+236 NANQGGDDFFVKAEI

-268 EKNLNTVM
+268 ERNLNTVM

-298 LDQLEES
+298 VDQLEES
-305 YNVLKDD
+305 YNQLKDE
-312 GIEDRNSYTYL
+312 GYEDKNSYTFL

-355 PELKNLLSDDEL
+355 PELKELLSDDEL
-367 HLEEIGKPRVDEK
+367 HLEEIGKPRIDEK

-398 YSFLASVVY
+398 YSFMASVIY

-508 TTVYYLNLTENR
+508 TTVYYLNITENR
-520 GANSSWSKSNQILQR
+520 GGNNGGWSKSNQIVQR
-535 PLLSPDEIGRLK
+535 PLMAPDEIGRLK
-547 RDECLVHIRGEHIFR
+547 RTECLVHVRGEHIFR
-562 DQKYQL
+562 DEKYPL
-568 DKHPNFKLTADYDE
+568 DKHPNYRLTADYDE
-582 SLFFDAT
+582 SLFFNTDEIIRKNRQRVYDEQEDSINILGNT
-589 EIVKANRE
+589 ELIVKQ
-597 RIKVENE
+597 NE
-604 KDRIDCFG
+604 
-612 NVELLHDKGG
+612 
-622 EIYGCI
+622 

>member
-1 MNLKKINKQYIAVF
+1 MLQCILKMV
-15 LLCFFIGNRGYS
+15 
-27 IFHFNANHNQYDFF
+27 
-41 QSLIKVLTDFFISF
+41 TDFLPSF
-55 GDDYLGLSFNF
+55 SSSYLGYTFNF
-66 DPIALFISGAAGIAV
+66 STVALLMSIGAGLAAV
-81 AGAMFY
+81 VAMIY
-87 AQMNKKKYME
+87 SSMNKKQYME
-97 GKEHGTA
+97 GEEHGTA
-104 RYGKIVEEAGS
+104 RYGHINEEASS
-115 LRDENENNNIPY
+115 LRDEDEKNNIPY
-127 SMNISI
+127 SKNISI
-133 SMNTKKTWLN
+133 SMNTRKTWLN

-168 NCNYIITDPKDTLIR
+168 NCNYVITDPKDTLVR
-183 EIGNAFKENGYDIK
+183 EIGNAFAAYGYDIK
-197 YLNLVDMNKSMK
+197 YLNLVDMSRSMK

-216 EKPSDVLKF
+216 DKPSDVLKF

-236 NANAGGDDFFVKAEI
+236 NANQGGDDFFVKAEI

-268 EKNLNTVM
+268 ERNLNTVM

-298 LDQLEES
+298 VDQLEES
-305 YNVLKDD
+305 YNQLKDE
-312 GIEDRNSYTYL
+312 GYEDKNSYTFL

-355 PELKNLLSDDEL
+355 PELKELLSDDEL
-367 HLEEIGKPRVDEK
+367 HLEEIGKPRIDEK

-398 YSFLASVVY
+398 YSFMASVIY

-508 TTVYYLNLTENR
+508 TTVYYLNITENR
-520 GANSSWSKSNQILQR
+520 GGNNGGWSKSNQIVQR
-535 PLLSPDEIGRLK
+535 PLMAPDEIGRLK
-547 RDECLVHIRGEHIFR
+547 RTECLVHVRGEHIFR
-562 DQKYQL
+562 DEKYPL
-568 DKHPNFKLTADYDE
+568 DKHPNYRLTADYDE
-582 SLFFDAT
+582 SLFFNTDEIIRKNRQRVYDEQEDSINILGNT
-589 EIVKANRE
+589 ELIGKQ
-597 RIKVENE
+597 NE
-604 KDRIDCFG
+604 
-612 NVELLHDKGG
+612 
-622 EIYGCI
+622 